1 MVKIVKENI
10 PAIGMMEIT
19 GKDGTRVTVKKH
31 ILYGEKE
38 AMAMELLLYTNATDD
53 ETFVM
58 FDSYKKVLLE
68 TVLIV
73 KYYTDIDLTDFG
85 EEEGWHTLM
94 DWLVMNEVY
103 GQLLEVTEE
112 DRQIV
117 TEINRLMTEATRT
130 SYAAEHSLGVKVQ
143 KMLGDEVLEN
153 EDMFTSMA
161 KSEEVNNVMLQLVG
175 AYREQ
180 QKAEKNRKK
189 MDIGDGVVL
198 NFAKKNK

>member
-1 MVKIVKENI
+1 MVKIDKEKI
-10 PAIGMMEIT
+10 PAAGMVEIL

-31 ILYGEKE
+31 IPYDEKE

-53 ETFVM
+53 DAMVM
-58 FDSYKKVLLE
+58 YDSYKKVLLE

-85 EEEGWHTLM
+85 EEDGWRVLM
-94 DWLVMNEVY
+94 DWLVMNEIY
-103 GQLLEVTEE
+103 NELMGRTAE
-112 DRQIV
+112 DRQMV
-117 TEINRLMTEATRT
+117 TEINRLMTDATRT
-130 SYAAEHSLGVKVQ
+130 SYTSEHSLGVKVQ
-143 KMLGDEVLEN
+143 KLLGDDVLEN
-153 EDMFTSMA
+153 EDVFTSMA

-180 QKAEKNRKK
+180 QKAEKNRK

>member
-10 PAIGMMEIT
+10 PAVRMVEIT
-19 GKDGTRVTVKKH
+19 GKDGTRVTVKTH
-31 ILYGEKE
+31 IPYEEKE
-38 AMAMELLLYTNATDD
+38 AMAMELLLYTNATDN

-58 FDSYKKVLLE
+58 FDSYKRVLLE
-68 TVLIV
+68 AVLIA

-85 EEEGWHTLM
+85 EDEGWCILM

-103 GQLLEVTEE
+103 GQLMEVTAE
-112 DRQIV
+112 DRQMV
-117 TEINRLMTEATRT
+117 TEINQLMTEATRT
-130 SYAAEHSLGVKVQ
+130 SYASEHSLGVKVQ
-143 KMLGDEVLEN
+143 KLLGEGVLES

-189 MDIGDGVVL
+189 MDIGDGVVV

>member
-58 FDSYKKVLLE
+58 LDSYKKVLLE

>member
-1 MVKIVKENI
+1 MVKKENI
-10 PAIGMMEIT
+10 PAVRMVEIT
-19 GKDGTRVTVKKH
+19 GKDGTRVTVKTH
-31 ILYGEKE
+31 IPYEEKE
-38 AMAMELLLYTNATDD
+38 AMAMELLLYTNATDN

-58 FDSYKKVLLE
+58 FDSYKRVLLE
-68 TVLIV
+68 AVLIA

-85 EEEGWHTLM
+85 EDEGWCILM

-103 GQLLEVTEE
+103 GQLMEVTAE
-112 DRQIV
+112 DRQMV
-117 TEINRLMTEATRT
+117 TEINRLMTEATRA
-130 SYAAEHSLGVKVQ
+130 SYASEHNLGVKVQ
-143 KMLGDEVLEN
+143 KLLGEGVLES

-189 MDIGDGVVL
+189 MDIGDGVVV

>member
-1 MVKIVKENI
+1 MVKIDKEKI
-10 PAIGMMEIT
+10 PAAGMVEIL

-31 ILYGEKE
+31 IPYDEKE

-53 ETFVM
+53 DAMVM
-58 FDSYKKVLLE
+58 YDSYKKVLLE

-85 EEEGWHTLM
+85 EEDDWRVLM
-94 DWLVMNEVY
+94 DWLVMNEIY
-103 GQLLEVTEE
+103 NELMDRTAE
-112 DRQIV
+112 DRQMV
-117 TEINRLMTEATRT
+117 TEINRLMTNATRT
-130 SYAAEHSLGVKVQ
+130 SYASEHSLGVKVQ
-143 KMLGDEVLEN
+143 KLLGDDVLEN
-153 EDMFTSMA
+153 EDVFTSMA

-180 QKAEKNRKK
+180 QKAEKNRK